1 MPAAMP
7 ATATA
12 ALNNTAHA
20 FLPTYATLLKTLGNC
35 KSPSRRRVD
44 CQSSIPT
51 DLPRAGDAT
60 PATIPPIPGAASTY
74 APLGTLVAHG
84 AASPVPAHFELDG
97 AGLAAYAA
105 EYAASAHHRR
115 VQRALTTVPLAD
127 VAMDARFARPA
138 RGVTHRFP
146 VQYEE
151 LPRDQRASGRCWLFA
166 SHNAIRYAA
175 QRALGAHSERWS
187 HDALSGGVDFS
198 DVYLWFYHL
207 LEGSNAFLA
216 TAIDTAGRRDDDAD
230 VYRMMES
237 PVEEGGSW
245 PDFTSLLAKYGTVP
259 RTAMPE
265 TLASISSSKMTSL
278 LATLLRAA
286 AVAIRRAH
294 AAGATAAALDELKG
308 ARLAEAYKLLA
319 VHLGT
324 PPQTFAWTIRE
335 ASGVT
340 RTWAAL
346 TPQRFATEFVGK
358 WYRAERKVYLVH
370 DPRHE
375 PYLRMTSEGRAR
387 HAERQ
392 FTFVNVPADQM
403 LQWTAASVLDGEAV
417 WFGCAPTPRL
427 RTRPHDPSPR
437 PAHTPPPPA
446 AGATYTRRATPT
458 GWASSTCACTITR
471 ACSECPS
478 P

>member
-1 MPAAMP
+1 MPDAAI
-7 ATATA
+7 ATAT
-12 ALNNTAHA
+12 LNNTAHA
-20 FLPTYATLLKTLGNC
+20 FLPTYATLLKPLGNC

-84 AASPVPAHFELDG
+84 AASPVPANFELDG

-294 AAGATAAALDELKG
+294 AAGPRRPTIRSSRAARASTSCSTCLHQHRYRHRHRCRYGRAPTAMAWEAHCLG
-308 ARLAEAYKLLA
+308 ARRGSVCEQ
-319 VHLGT
+319 
-324 PPQTFAWTIRE
+324 PPR
-335 ASGVT
+335 
-340 RTWAAL
+340 R
-346 TPQRFATEFVGK
+346 
-358 WYRAERKVYLVH
+358 RAHSSSK
-370 DPRHE
+370 
-375 PYLRMTSEGRAR
+375 
-387 HAERQ
+387 
-392 FTFVNVPADQM
+392 
-403 LQWTAASVLDGEAV
+403 
-417 WFGCAPTPRL
+417 
-427 RTRPHDPSPR
+427 PR
-437 PAHTPPPPA
+437 PAV
-446 AGATYTRRATPT
+446 
-458 GWASSTCACTITR
+458 
-471 ACSECPS
+471 
-478 P
+478 